1 MKIMYTVNDVK
12 EILSIGDSKAY
23 AIIRDL
29 NAELEKNGYMTVRG
43 RVPAQYFNERFYGD
57 CRAAGE

>member
-43 RVPAQYFNERFYGD
+43 RVPAQYFNERFYG
-57 CRAAGE
+57 ESTK